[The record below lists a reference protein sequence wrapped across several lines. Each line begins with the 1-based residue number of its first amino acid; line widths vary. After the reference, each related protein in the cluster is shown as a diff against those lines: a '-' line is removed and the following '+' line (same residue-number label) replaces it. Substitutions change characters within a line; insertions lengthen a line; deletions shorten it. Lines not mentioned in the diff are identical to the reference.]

1 MPELRGHL
9 EGTAMQVLTPHVSA
23 VDLAFEAQKDVII
36 EDVNKIVCKTLTTIW
51 DGYLHM
57 IQNLKYLSILI
68 TLLIPQYLRQG
79 RQE

>member
-1 MPELRGHL
+1 MPELRGRL
-9 EGTAMQVLTPHVSA
+9 EGTAMQVPTPNVSA
-23 VDLAFEAQKDVII
+23 VDLAFEDQKDEII
-36 EDVNKIVCKTLTTIW
+36 EELNKIVCKTLKTIW

-79 RQE
+79 RQ